1 MFRREV
7 KPLGDI
13 VQHCLRSNGLETP
26 LLQKRL
32 MDSWAKVV
40 GRAVAKYT
48 GGMFIKNQTLFVKVL
63 NPALRADLSM
73 MRERFINQLNK
84 EVGCL
89 VITEI
94 RFY

>member
-13 VQHCLRSNGLETP
+13 VLHCLRSNGLETP

-32 MDSWAKVV
+32 MDSWAKVT